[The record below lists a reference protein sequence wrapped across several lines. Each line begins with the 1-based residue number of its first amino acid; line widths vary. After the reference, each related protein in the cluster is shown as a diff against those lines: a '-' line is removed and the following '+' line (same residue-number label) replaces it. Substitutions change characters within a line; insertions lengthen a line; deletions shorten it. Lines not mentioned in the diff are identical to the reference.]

1 MKNNNE
7 EPSWKKLVMSAS
19 ILFTTL
25 IFCFLFGMMI
35 SYFSSSSYATSNHT
49 RWEYKIS
56 SINSKNMTN
65 KYFNEIGK
73 DGWEVAAMN
82 QNMSKF
88 LTEYIII
95 FKRSY

>member
-7 EPSWKKLVMSAS
+7 QPTWKKLVMSAS

-25 IFCFLFGMMI
+25 IFCFLFGLMI

-49 RWEYKIS
+49 RWEYKICSVS
-56 SINSKNMTN
+56 STNMTN
-65 KYFNEIGK
+65 EYFNKIGK